1 MPHLTTRGP
10 RASRAARTTAVLRP
24 AVLDAVAKG
33 GYAAVTI
40 EGVAVATGVAKTTIY
55 RRWRSKAE
63 MVFDVVLAASPD
75 LPVVADTGSL
85 AADLRS
91 LVERVTALVCEE
103 PGRTVLPG
111 IIADMAGDPVLAERF
126 RSAVVTGA
134 RSVIAAPLV
143 RAVERGEIPD
153 ARAAAHVQA
162 ALLGTLFA
170 WTHILPDPLPA
181 DLTDR
186 LVAQLLAL
194 VDVAECGPES
204 QGSTP

>member
-1 MPHLTTRGP
+1 MPHPTTRGP

-40 EGVAVATGVAKTTIY
+40 EGRRRDRRAKTTIY

-111 IIADMAGDPVLAERF
+111 IIADMARRPGPGR
-126 RSAVVTGA
+126 AVQVSRRHRGPPSDRCA
-134 RSVIAAPLV
+134 LV

-170 WTHILPDPLPA
+170 LDAYPARPAARGPDRPP
-181 DLTDR
+181 
-186 LVAQLLAL
+186 VAQLLAL
-194 VDVAECGPES
+194 VDVAERGPES

>member
-24 AVLDAVAKG
+24 AVLDAVARG
-33 GYAAVTI
+33 GYSAVTI
-40 EGVAVATGVAKTTIY
+40 EGISAATGVAKTTIY

-75 LPVVADTGSL
+75 LPMVADTGSL
-85 AADLRS
+85 AADLHS
-91 LVERVTALVCEE
+91 LVERVTTLVCEE

-126 RSAVVTGA
+126 RSAVVIGA
-134 RSVIAAPLV
+134 RPVIAAPLA
-143 RAVERGEIPD
+143 RAAERGEIPD

-170 WTHILPDPLPA
+170 WTHILPDPPPA
-181 DLTDR
+181 DLTDS
-186 LVAQLLAL
+186 LVAQLLSL
-194 VDVAECGPES
+194 VDTTEPAPES
-204 QGSTP
+204 PRATP